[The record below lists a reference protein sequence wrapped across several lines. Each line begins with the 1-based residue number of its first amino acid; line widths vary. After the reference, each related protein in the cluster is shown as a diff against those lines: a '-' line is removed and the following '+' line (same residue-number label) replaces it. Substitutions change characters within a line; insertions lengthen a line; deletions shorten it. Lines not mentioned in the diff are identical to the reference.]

1 MELISQNKSKKKK
14 KKRKK
19 NSRELIEEKIVDF
32 FCFTVVRVSNVR
44 TPKLGLARQKKYS
57 YGVRRENK

>member
-19 NSRELIEEKIVDF
+19 NSRDLIEEKIVDF
-32 FCFTVVRVSNVR
+32 LFYSGACF
-44 TPKLGLARQKKYS
+44 K
-57 YGVRRENK
+57 RENS